1 MSMFEAMKVNA
12 SALSAERVRM
22 NVIANNLANINTTRG
37 PDGEAYRR
45 KYVVFETQLNNAIT
59 DSDEFR
65 ENGVAISDIADDP
78 RPFRRIYK
86 PGHPDADKD
95 GYVSLPNVDMVEE
108 NVDLLAAS
116 RAYDANL
123 SAMKASKAM
132 LKKMI
137 ELLAME

>member
-1 MSMFEAMKVNA
+1 MSMFESISISA

-22 NVIANNLANINTTRG
+22 NVIANNLANINTTKG
-37 PDGEAYRR
+37 PDGEPYKR
-45 KYVVFETQLNNAIT
+45 KYVIFETQLNKSIT
-59 DSDEFR
+59 DSDALR
-65 ENGVAISDIADDP
+65 ENGVAISDIAEDQ

-95 GYVSLPNVDMVEE
+95 GYVSLPNIDMVEE

-132 LKKMI
+132 LRKMI
-137 ELLAME
+137 ELLSME

>member
-1 MSMFEAMKVNA
+1 M
-12 SALSAERVRM
+12 
-22 NVIANNLANINTTRG
+22 
-37 PDGEAYRR
+37 
-45 KYVVFETQLNNAIT
+45 
-59 DSDEFR
+59 
-65 ENGVAISDIADDP
+65 AISDIAEDQ

-95 GYVSLPNVDMVEE
+95 GYVSLPNIDMVEE

-123 SAMKASKAM
+123 SAMKASKGM

-137 ELLAME
+137 ELLSME